1 MGFSFFLR
9 HRDAVLLL
17 VLLVYPFVVWKAL
30 EAFQGGSTN
39 TDDWLPESF
48 AETND
53 LRWFQK
59 HFVSDDLLVV
69 SWDGFTLEDPRATE
83 LADLL
88 SSPIDVG
95 DGERIVLT
103 RKVMTPQDVI
113 AQLQAEP
120 LSLSRREAEKRL
132 CGWLTCDQS
141 TTGCLLVLMS
151 EEGWPYRDEVVQ
163 TIEQWAQQEKSL
175 TKNDLHLA
183 GLTLD
188 SMAIDEASNRHMAA
202 MMLGSYG
209 LSILLMVLL
218 FRSVGLAVIVFFDA
232 LFCQQLSLAVITL
245 SGTQMD
251 SVLLI
256 VPSLVYVLAVSTCV
270 HVLNYYRD
278 SLREVSL
285 EDAPAQA
292 MRHAL
297 VPCLLSTTTTG
308 IGLISLMVS
317 SLVPV
322 DKFAFFGT
330 VGLLLST
337 GILFI
342 LLPCQ
347 LSWLGPRLKLLPED
361 PDESPPQSTA
371 WTTLQN
377 IVQRLRWPI
386 LVATVI
392 AFIVS
397 GWGISQLQTSARVYD
412 LFTHDSRI
420 IQDYDWFEENI
431 GPLVPLEIVLRMPNA
446 EAGSSAPGMLDKLRL
461 VATIARL
468 VDNHPQ
474 IGAVISAAT
483 FAPPIERKSRRPFQV
498 ARETFINNQLENFR
512 TEFAQNGF
520 FAEAP
525 NEELWR
531 ISART
536 YAGSI
541 FKFSEVMNSLSNEL
555 DPLLEKASALG
566 FKNTSLVY
574 CGGVPLVQKTQRQ
587 MLVDLKAGFLSAAW
601 LISVVMVL
609 LAFVHLWPAWRE
621 ATSPLQRG
629 QIGIKSLLAG
639 GVSMISNLLPCAII
653 FGAMGLIHVRVDIGS
668 LLTASVALGIA
679 VDDTLHFLSW
689 FRRGLSQGSDR
700 REAVALAYRQCG
712 LAMLETTLI
721 CGLGLLVYALSPF
734 VPIARFA
741 WLMFAMLSVALVGDL
756 VVLPALLLG
765 RTGGFFQ
772 ADKLPSPETDNS

>member
-9 HRDAVLLL
+9 HRDAVLLV

-48 AETND
+48 AETSD
-53 LRWFQK
+53 LRWFQQ

-69 SWDGFTLEDPRATE
+69 SWDGFTLTDPRATE
-83 LADLL
+83 LANLL
-88 SSPIDVG
+88 RKPINVG
-95 DGERIVLT
+95 DGQLAVLT
-103 RKVMTPQDVI
+103 RSVMTPQEVI
-113 AQLQAEP
+113 SHLRAEP
-120 LSLSRREAEKRL
+120 LSLSRRTAEKRL
-132 CGWLTCDQS
+132 CGWLSCDDS
-141 TTGCLLVLMS
+141 AKGCLLVLMAPD
-151 EEGWPYRDEVVQ
+151 GWPHVPSVVR
-163 TIEQWAQQEKSL
+163 TIEQWAERETSL
-175 TKNDLHLA
+175 SPNDLHLA

-188 SMAIDEASNRHMAA
+188 TTAIDEASNRYMAA
-202 MMLGSYG
+202 MMVGSYG

-218 FRSVGLAVIVFFDA
+218 FRSVALALVVFFDA

-256 VPSLVYVLAVSTCV
+256 VPSLVYVLGVSTCV

-278 SLREVSL
+278 SLHEVPL

-292 MRHAL
+292 MGHAL

-322 DKFAFFGT
+322 DKFALFGT

-347 LSWLGPRLKLLPED
+347 LSWLGPRLKLLPE
-361 PDESPPQSTA
+361 ESDSASPQATG
-371 WTTLQN
+371 WETLQA
-377 IVQRLRWPI
+377 IVERLRWPI
-386 LVATVI
+386 LGGTVVAFV
-392 AFIVS
+392 VS

-412 LFTHDSRI
+412 LFSHDSRI
-420 IQDYDWFEENI
+420 IRDYDWFEENI
-431 GPLVPLEIVLRMPNA
+431 GPLVPLEIILRMPKAKN
-446 EAGSSAPGMLDKLRL
+446 GSSDPGMLDKLRL
-461 VATIARL
+461 VTTIALL
-468 VDNHPQ
+468 VDRNPQ
-474 IGAVISAAT
+474 IGAVVSAAT

-498 ARETFINNQLENFR
+498 ARETFINNQLDSYREK
-512 TEFAQNGF
+512 FAQNGF
-520 FAEAP
+520 FAETP
-525 NEELWR
+525 SEELWR

-536 YAGSI
+536 YAGSV
-541 FKFSEVMNSLSNEL
+541 FKFSDVLKELRSEL
-555 DPLLEKASALG
+555 DPLLVKAASLG
-566 FKNTSLVY
+566 FKDSTLVF

-609 LAFVHLWPAWRE
+609 LAFVHLWPAWRQTNSS
-621 ATSPLQRG
+621 AQRF
-629 QIGIKSLLAG
+629 QIGAKSFLAG
-639 GVSMISNLLPCAII
+639 GISMVSNLIPCAVI
-653 FGAMGLIHVRVDIGS
+653 FGAMGLAQVRVDIGS

-689 FRRGLSQGSDR
+689 FRRGLRQGGNR

-712 LAMLETTLI
+712 VAMIETTLI
-721 CGLGLLVYALSPF
+721 CGLGLLVYAFSPF

-765 RTGGFFQ
+765 RTGSFFQ
-772 ADKLPSPETDNS
+772 ADET

>member
-9 HRDAVLLL
+9 HRDAIFLL
-17 VLLVYPFVVWKAL
+17 VLLVYPFVVWKSL
-30 EAFQGGSTN
+30 EAFQHGSTN

-48 AETND
+48 VETSD

-59 HFVSDDLLVV
+59 HFVADDLLVV
-69 SWDGFTLEDPRATE
+69 SWDGFTLTDPRATE

-88 SSPIDVG
+88 RGPLDVG
-95 DGERIVLT
+95 EGDRAVLT
-103 RKVMTPQDVI
+103 RKVLSPQDVI
-113 AQLQAEP
+113 TQLQAEP
-120 LSLSRREAEKRL
+120 LSLSRRVAERRL
-132 CGWLTCDQS
+132 RGWLTCDQS
-141 TTGCLLVLMS
+141 VTGCLLVLMTP
-151 EEGWPYRDEVVQ
+151 EGWPHRSAVVDA
-163 TIEQWAQQEKSL
+163 IEQWAEGEPSL
-175 TKNDLHLA
+175 SPGDLHLA

-188 SMAIDEASNRHMAA
+188 SMAIDEASNRHMAL
-202 MMLGSYG
+202 MMIGSYG
-209 LSILLMVLL
+209 LSIVLMVFL
-218 FRSVGLAVIVFFDA
+218 FRSIALALLVFFDA

-256 VPSLVYVLAVSTCV
+256 VPSLVYVLAVSMCV

-278 SLREVSL
+278 SLHEVAL
-285 EDAPAQA
+285 TAAPVQA

-297 VPCLLSTTTTG
+297 VPCFLSTTTTA

-347 LSWLGPRLKLLPED
+347 LSWLGSRLRLFSGEADKL
-361 PDESPPQSTA
+361 PPSGRF
-371 WTTLQN
+371 WLTLQML
-377 IVQRLRWPI
+377 VERLRWPI
-386 LVATVI
+386 LAATVV
-392 AFIVS
+392 AFLVS

-412 LFTHDSRI
+412 LFSHDSRI

-431 GPLVPLEIVLRMPNA
+431 GPLVPLEIVLRIPNRQD
-446 EAGSSAPGMLDKLRL
+446 GTSGPSMLDKLRL
-461 VATIARL
+461 VATIAQL
-468 VDNHPQ
+468 VDQHPQ

-483 FAPPIERKSRRPFQV
+483 FAPPIERKSRGPFQV
-498 ARETFINNQLENFR
+498 ARETFINNQLDSYRE
-512 TEFAQNGF
+512 EFAQNGF
-520 FAEAP
+520 FTETP
-525 NEELWR
+525 NEDLWR

-536 YAGSI
+536 YAGSV
-541 FKFSEVMNSLSNEL
+541 FKFSDVLDSLRSEL
-555 DPLLEKASALG
+555 NPLLEKATTLG
-566 FKNTSLVY
+566 FENTSLVF

-609 LAFVHLWPAWRE
+609 LAFVHLMPTWKQATTPALR
-621 ATSPLQRG
+621 LQLG
-629 QIGIKSLLAG
+629 TKSVLAG
-639 GVSMISNLLPCAII
+639 GISMVSNLLPCAII
-653 FGAMGLIHVRVDIGS
+653 FGAMGLAHVRVDIGS

-689 FRRGLSQGSDR
+689 FRQGLRQGANR

-712 LAMLETTLI
+712 VAMIETTLI
-721 CGLGLLVYALSPF
+721 CGLGLLIYAFSPF

-741 WLMFAMLSVALVGDL
+741 WLMFAMLAVALVGDL
-756 VVLPALLLG
+756 VVLPALLLA
-765 RTGGFFQ
+765 RTGRVFQ
-772 ADKLPSPETDNS
+772 VREP